1 MHKQCLLSDI
11 LPGQRA
17 TVSALLSHDGM
28 RRRLMD
34 IGLVPETKVECV
46 GQSPSGDPRAFL
58 IRGAVIALRRE
69 DCDNIAV
76 VSHQGATAWD

>member
-1 MHKQCLLSDI
+1 MHKQCFLSDI

-17 TVSALLSHDGM
+17 TVKALLSRDGM

-46 GQSPSGDPRAFL
+46 GQSPSGDPRAYL

-76 VSHQGATAWD
+76 VSD

>member
-1 MHKQCLLSDI
+1 MQKKCFLSDI

-17 TVSALLSHDGM
+17 TVKALLSHDGM

-46 GQSPSGDPRAFL
+46 GQSPAGDPKAYL
-58 IRGAVIALRRE
+58 IRGAVIAIRNDDASDIFIKE
-69 DCDNIAV
+69 E
-76 VSHQGATAWD
+76 

>member
-1 MHKQCLLSDI
+1 MQKKCFLSDI

-17 TVSALLSHDGM
+17 TVKALLSHDGM

-46 GQSPSGDPRAFL
+46 GQSPSGDPRAYL

-76 VSHQGATAWD
+76 VSD